1 MANLELQL
9 EENEAK
15 RNVSMKGYLEYQKKI
30 TDLVNTGYLIRISFQ
45 NIDCKF
51 FFILQAVVRLELD
64 LAKSRRVFVE
74 AVQSVIA
81 AKKELEKAEDTSQV
95 LEGILRPVNLFR
107 HVKCP
112 LFIFMFVMIITF
124 IEADKQSEQQLQ
136 FQLSN

>member
-1 MANLELQL
+1 M
-9 EENEAK
+9 
-15 RNVSMKGYLEYQKKI
+15 
-30 TDLVNTGYLIRISFQ
+30 
-45 NIDCKF
+45 
-51 FFILQAVVRLELD
+51 ELD

-124 IEADKQSEQQLQ
+124 IEADKQSE
-136 FQLSN
+136 